1 MARRSA
7 QELRAARERRAE
19 GRDPA
24 GAGWVERAW
33 IDVVLVVA
41 VLAEAVARAVWHV
54 PFSHGDDPVAIGMG
68 VLSGLA
74 LLARRRTWRWLLP
87 LVLVLNVLGA
97 SQVVLAIA
105 SFALAGRLRGRWQPL
120 GAMALAVL
128 TGVLPHLANPLRPA
142 VAGAL
147 VSGLVAAIAAVA
159 GMYMRA
165 RADLLAELTARAE
178 EAEQRRSTA
187 EQDARRAERTR
198 IAREMHD
205 IVAHKIS
212 LVALQAGA
220 LEVNQN
226 LEREEVSRSAG
237 LIRQTAAD
245 ALSELREVLGVL
257 RGEEE
262 AAPLNPQP
270 TWEDVRRLVTS
281 TKEAGVQVELFD
293 FIDDPVPDALART
306 AYRVVQE
313 GLTNIHKHARHTRAR
328 IALIGEPG
336 DDLLIEISN
345 VLPKGFT
352 TDLPGARMGL
362 SGIETRVSHAGGTIT
377 SGPTD
382 DGRFEVKAVIP
393 WPSPQG

>member
-1 MARRSA
+1 MRRRAASD
-7 QELRAARERRAE
+7 ERAARGAGAE
-19 GRDPA
+19 VRDRD
-24 GAGWVERAW
+24 GAGWIGHVW
-33 IDVVLVVA
+33 VDVVLVIA
-41 VLAEAVARAVWHV
+41 VLAEGVGRAVWHV
-54 PFSHGDDPVAIGMG
+54 PFSHGDDPVAIGVG
-68 VLSGLA
+68 VLAGLA

-87 LVLVLNVLGA
+87 LVLVVNVLGA

-147 VSGLVAAIAAVA
+147 VSGLVAAIAAVV
-159 GMYMRA
+159 GMYLRA

-178 EAEQRRSTA
+178 EAEHRRSTA

-270 TWEDVRRLVTS
+270 TWEDVRRLVES

-362 SGIETRVSHAGGTIT
+362 SGIETRVTHAGGTIT

-393 WPSPQG
+393 WPIPQG